1 MRTNEIP
8 CFYDN
13 DEKFIGGVSLVNIAY
28 IEHLNCLSIALDIVA
43 NEERHTVF
51 FPHSSIP
58 AVILGLSSAY
68 FSVTDNLQQMEAEH
82 GK

>member
-43 NEERHTVF
+43 DEERHTVF
-51 FPHSSIP
+51 FSHSSIP
-58 AVILGLSSAY
+58 AVIQGLSSAY
-68 FSVTDNLQQMEAEH
+68 FSVTDNLQQMEAQDA
-82 GK
+82 K

>member
-13 DEKFIGGVSLVNIAY
+13 DEKFTSGVTLVNIAY
-28 IEHLNCLSIALDIVA
+28 IEHLNILSIALDVVA
-43 NEERHTVF
+43 EEERHTVF

-58 AVILGLSSAY
+58 AVIQGLSSAY
-68 FSVTDNLQQMEAEH
+68 FSVTDNLQQMEVED
-82 GK
+82 GE

>member
-43 NEERHTVF
+43 EEERHTVF

-58 AVILGLSSAY
+58 AVIQGLSSAY
-68 FSVTDNLQQMEAEH
+68 FSVTDNLQQMEEDN